1 MYVAVNIQ
9 EEYAAANGFHPIL
22 YVSSS
27 INLNEI
33 DSIYF
38 IQNDSDRSK
47 SEELIIMKFDDR
59 ETREPVMFG

>member
-22 YVSSS
+22 YVSSL
-27 INLNEI
+27 INL
-33 DSIYF
+33 DSTYF

>member
-27 INLNEI
+27 MNLNEI